1 MHSTTAW
8 QTLSHPV
15 EMRRGIIKAQWQA
28 GRYAGRQADRQ
39 GCKKAEV
46 HRQVSKQ
53 PDAQKSSFAN
63 KRLREKA
70 APGGAR

>member
-28 GRYAGRQADRQ
+28 GRYAGRQTDRD
-39 GCKKAEV
+39 A
-46 HRQVSKQ
+46 RKQ
-53 PDAQKSSFAN
+53 
-63 KRLREKA
+63 RYIGR
-70 APGGAR
+70 